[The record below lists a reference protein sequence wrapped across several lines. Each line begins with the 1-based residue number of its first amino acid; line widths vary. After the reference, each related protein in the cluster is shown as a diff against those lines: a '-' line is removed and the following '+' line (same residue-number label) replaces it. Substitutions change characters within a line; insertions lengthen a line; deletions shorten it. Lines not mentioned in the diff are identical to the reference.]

1 MLRCPRHVE
10 ANCREVL
17 KKTGVPSSAEE
28 IMIDI
33 VFGESRLIET
43 GDKKG
48 LNERLKE
55 SIVLL
60 SDLKRKSMNL
70 EEEDGKDK
78 FAVYIEEREQTILR
92 KVIRSVRRKTFRTP
106 ESTIPPRLYTNQSE
120 TVNSVLSAKKQLRD
134 TKRRKIFQSL
144 ILSKRFYHRRSAIS
158 VVKLKEHSLAKVTNI
173 ARIKRLNTCK
183 FHWKHELIYR

>member
-48 LNERLKE
+48 LNERLKK

-78 FAVYIEEREQTILR
+78 FAVYIEERE
-92 KVIRSVRRKTFRTP
+92 
-106 ESTIPPRLYTNQSE
+106 
-120 TVNSVLSAKKQLRD
+120 
-134 TKRRKIFQSL
+134 
-144 ILSKRFYHRRSAIS
+144 
-158 VVKLKEHSLAKVTNI
+158 
-173 ARIKRLNTCK
+173 
-183 FHWKHELIYR
+183 

>member
-1 MLRCPRHVE
+1 
-10 ANCREVL
+10 
-17 KKTGVPSSAEE
+17 
-28 IMIDI
+28 MIDI

-78 FAVYIEEREQTILR
+78 FAVYIEERE
-92 KVIRSVRRKTFRTP
+92 
-106 ESTIPPRLYTNQSE
+106 
-120 TVNSVLSAKKQLRD
+120 
-134 TKRRKIFQSL
+134 
-144 ILSKRFYHRRSAIS
+144 
-158 VVKLKEHSLAKVTNI
+158 
-173 ARIKRLNTCK
+173 
-183 FHWKHELIYR
+183 